1 MSFGDEKEAKRLF
14 KEQQF
19 YNPSIEKSYIN
30 NINMLS

>member
-1 MSFGDEKEAKRLF
+1 MSFADEKEAKRLF

-19 YNPSIEKSYIN
+19 YNPSIEKPYIN